1 MQAIQSHATTAL
13 SGSHEIPTSTYK
25 VPAEAAAAQTQAQF
39 YACVSSSIRCAGGKG
54 AK

>member
-1 MQAIQSHATTAL
+1 MRRLPCREAMKYPHQHI
-13 SGSHEIPTSTYK
+13 TYK

>member
-25 VPAEAAAAQTQAQF
+25 VPAEAAAQTQAQF